1 MTFTCPMHREVRQ
14 EGPGKCPK
22 CGMPLV
28 PVDNKRSASQWSSN
42 PLAMCLNPK
51 VLAGLA
57 VLAAVVFVFQPRLL
71 SVALPVLL
79 LAACPLSM
87 AAMMWGMRRSSGSR
101 TPASSTLGSEA
112 RMAELRAELVRMK
125 TERTQLPAELDAA
138 QSAPVLPVNTQEG
151 LGQKAEQASAPPV

>member
-57 VLAAVVFVFQPRLL
+57 VLAAV
-71 SVALPVLL
+71 
-79 LAACPLSM
+79 SM

>member
-1 MTFTCPMHREVRQ
+1 MTYTCPMHREVRP

-28 PVDNKRSASQWSSN
+28 PADSKRRATQWASN

-57 VLAAVVFVFQPRLL
+57 VVVFIFQPRLL
-71 SVALPVLL
+71 SLALPVLL

-87 AAMMWGMRRSSGSR
+87 AAMMWGMRQSSGSG
-101 TPASSTLGSEA
+101 TPASSTLAPEA
-112 RMAELRAELVRMK
+112 RLAELRAELVRVK
-125 TERTQLPAELDAA
+125 TERAQLSAELDAA
-138 QSAPVLPVNTQEG
+138 QSGPVLPVNTQQG
-151 LGQKAEQASAPPV
+151 LDQKPERAAPPV